1 MTLDY
6 HLYDY
11 FYSIGDG
18 HATSSEAI
26 PSIANTMSDDF
37 DLEILYQHGEI
48 VITKNN
54 IINIEPNYCLTAVFG
69 STTIADET
77 QCSTT
82 EFRTPKYVINPTTC
96 TVSTVDISSVNTAV
110 TAIPDLTLTI
120 DTATSDVVITP
131 TGTVG
136 Y

>member
-1 MTLDY
+1 
-6 HLYDY
+6 
-11 FYSIGDG
+11 
-18 HATSSEAI
+18 
-26 PSIANTMSDDF
+26 MSDDF